1 MTRRSRSRETQPG
14 AGRLDRETVID
25 ASLALIAAEGMEG
38 LSMRQLGRAL
48 GVEAMSLYHWF
59 PSKER
64 LLDAAADRLLSEVV
78 LPPTPTAATW
88 RNWLTAV
95 AQSYRRAGLAHP
107 RAFPLLATR
116 RLLSP
121 GAVAFLRAN
130 LAAHVAAG
138 FSVREA
144 LRATRSLGAYVNGM
158 VLAEVAPRPPL
169 ESPAGRT
176 TPGDPLDGR
185 QWGETVS
192 ALRAPALDGAFE
204 YGLACLLDG
213 LERRQPGVRRRPHAM
228 REPGDRPQKP
238 RRMACAVRIVMRT
251 MRQ

>member
-1 MTRRSRSRETQPG
+1 MTRRSRSREPQPG

-25 ASLALIAAEGMEG
+25 ATLALIAAEGIDG

-59 PSKER
+59 ASKER
-64 LLDAAADRLLSEVV
+64 LLDAAADRLLAQVIV
-78 LPPTPTAATW
+78 PPTPTAATW
-88 RNWLTAV
+88 RDWLIAV
-95 AQSYRRAGLAHP
+95 AQSYRRVGLAQP

-121 GAVAFLRAN
+121 GATAFLRAN
-130 LAAHVAAG
+130 IAAHLAAG
-138 FSVREA
+138 FSVRDA

-158 VLAEVAPRPPL
+158 VLAEVAP
-169 ESPAGRT
+169 
-176 TPGDPLDGR
+176 TPTIDSATARSTPSEPLDGR

-192 ALRAPALDGAFE
+192 ALRAPALDGAFD

-213 LERRQPGVRRRPHAM
+213 LGQRRAPSKRRRPHAI
-228 REPGDRPQKP
+228 REPSDEAQKA
-238 RRMACAVRIVMRT
+238 R
-251 MRQ
+251 

>member
-1 MTRRSRSRETQPG
+1 MTRRSRSREPQPG

-25 ASLALIAAEGMEG
+25 ATLALIAAAGIDG

-64 LLDAAADRLLSEVV
+64 LLDAAADRLLAQVIV
-78 LPPTPTAATW
+78 PPTPTAASW
-88 RNWLTAV
+88 RDWLIAV
-95 AQSYRRAGLAHP
+95 GQSYRRVGLAQP

-121 GAVAFLRAN
+121 GATAFLRAN
-130 LAAHVAAG
+130 IAAHLAAG

-144 LRATRSLGAYVNGM
+144 LRATRSLGAFVNGM
-158 VLAEVAPRPPL
+158 VLAEVAPTPTIA
-169 ESPAGRT
+169 SPAA
-176 TPGDPLDGR
+176 TPARREPLDGR
-185 QWGETVS
+185 QWGETVA
-192 ALRAPALDGAFE
+192 ALRAPALDGAFD

-213 LERRQPGVRRRPHAM
+213 LERRQPGVGRRLHAL
-228 REPGDRPQKP
+228 REPGARPQKL
-238 RRMACAVRIVMRT
+238 R
-251 MRQ
+251 

>member
-1 MTRRSRSRETQPG
+1 VTRRSRSREPQPG

-25 ASLALIAAEGMEG
+25 ATLSLIAAEGIEG

-64 LLDAAADRLLSEVV
+64 LLDATADRLLAEMI
-78 LPPTPTAATW
+78 LPPTPNAATW
-88 RNWLTAV
+88 RDWLIAV
-95 AQSYRRAGLAHP
+95 AQSYRRVGLAHP

-116 RLLSP
+116 RLLSR
-121 GAVAFLRAN
+121 GTVALLRAN
-130 LAAHVAAG
+130 LAAPLAAG

-144 LRATRSLGAYVNGM
+144 LRATRSLGAYINGM
-158 VLAEVAPRPPL
+158 VLAEVAPTPSLDSAAREP
-169 ESPAGRT
+169 ESGAS
-176 TPGDPLDGR
+176 LDGR

-192 ALRAPALDGAFE
+192 ALRAPALDGAFD

-213 LERRQPGVRRRPHAM
+213 LERRQPNVRRRPHAM
-228 REPGDRPQKP
+228 REPSERSQKP
-238 RRMACAVRIVMRT
+238 R
-251 MRQ
+251 

>member
-1 MTRRSRSRETQPG
+1 MTRRSRSREPQPG

-25 ASLALIAAEGMEG
+25 AALALIAAEGIDG

-59 PSKER
+59 ASKER
-64 LLDAAADRLLSEVV
+64 LLDAAADRLLAQVIV
-78 LPPTPTAATW
+78 PPTPTAAGW
-88 RNWLTAV
+88 RDWLIAV
-95 AQSYRRAGLAHP
+95 GQSYRRVGLAQP

-121 GAVAFLRAN
+121 GAIAFLRAN
-130 LAAHVAAG
+130 MAAHLAAG
-138 FSVREA
+138 FSIREA

-158 VLAEVAPRPPL
+158 VLAEVAPA
-169 ESPAGRT
+169 PAIDSAAGA
-176 TPGDPLDGR
+176 PAPSGPLDGR

-192 ALRAPALDGAFE
+192 ALGAPALDGAFD

-213 LERRQPGVRRRPHAM
+213 LEQRQQKNIRHRAHAL
-228 REPGDRPQKP
+228 RDSFARPQKP
-238 RRMACAVRIVMRT
+238 R
-251 MRQ
+251 

>member
-1 MTRRSRSRETQPG
+1 MTRRSRSREPQPG
-14 AGRLDRETVID
+14 SGRLDRETVVD
-25 ASLALIAAEGMEG
+25 AALALIAAEGLSG

-64 LLDAAADRLLSEVV
+64 LLDAAADRLLAAVIV
-78 LPPTPTAATW
+78 PPTPSAANW
-88 RNWLTAV
+88 RDWLTAV
-95 AQSYRRAGLAHP
+95 AQSYRRVGLAQP

-121 GAVAFLRAN
+121 GAIAFLRAN
-130 LAAHVAAG
+130 IAAHLAAG
-138 FSVREA
+138 FCIREA

-158 VLAEVAPRPPL
+158 VLAEVAP
-169 ESPAGRT
+169 
-176 TPGDPLDGR
+176 TPTIDSTSGTPWPGAPLDGR

-192 ALRAPALDGAFE
+192 ALQKSALDGAFD

-213 LERRQPGVRRRPHAM
+213 LEQRRPTSGRRRPA
-228 REPGDRPQKP
+228 REVRTERSDTKTPLNRLRRPY
-238 RRMACAVRIVMRT
+238 RDA
-251 MRQ
+251 

>member
-1 MTRRSRSRETQPG
+1 MTSRSRSREPQPG
-14 AGRLDRETVID
+14 AGRLDRETVTD
-25 ASLALIAAEGMEG
+25 ATLALIAAEGIEG

-64 LLDAAADRLLSEVV
+64 LLDAAADRLLAQVIV
-78 LPPTPTAATW
+78 PPTPSAATW
-88 RNWLTAV
+88 RDWLTAV
-95 AQSYRRAGLAHP
+95 AQSYRRVGLARP

-130 LAAHVAAG
+130 IAAHLAAG

-158 VLAEVAPRPPL
+158 VLAEVAPT
-169 ESPAGRT
+169 PAIDSAAGKSASSE
-176 TPGDPLDGR
+176 PLDGR

-192 ALRAPALDGAFE
+192 ALHTPALDGAFD

-213 LERRQPGVRRRPHAM
+213 LGQRRPPSERRRAHAM
-228 REPGDRPQKP
+228 REPGDRAQKP
-238 RRMACAVRIVMRT
+238 R
-251 MRQ
+251 